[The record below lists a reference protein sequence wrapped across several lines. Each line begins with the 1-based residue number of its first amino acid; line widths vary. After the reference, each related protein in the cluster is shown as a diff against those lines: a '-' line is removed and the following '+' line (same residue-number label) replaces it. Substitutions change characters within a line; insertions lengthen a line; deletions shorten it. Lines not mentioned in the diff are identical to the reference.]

1 MSASCDDAGFMSM
14 IVRIISFDKN
24 DDLLTQY
31 VLCQAKPDGLE
42 QRRGESSILCVDHI
56 CGSLNSFTDSS
67 VFQLF
72 FRCGKADSA

>member
-42 QRRGESSILCVDHI
+42 QRRGEISILCNV
-56 CGSLNSFTDSS
+56 
-67 VFQLF
+67 
-72 FRCGKADSA
+72 